1 MVISNKNV
9 LEFSGTSDQRVV
21 SYINLI
27 TADTNT
33 FLSATASEDA

>member
-1 MVISNKNV
+1 MFISKNV

-21 SYINLI
+21 SYISPI

-33 FLSATASEDA
+33 FLPATASEDA